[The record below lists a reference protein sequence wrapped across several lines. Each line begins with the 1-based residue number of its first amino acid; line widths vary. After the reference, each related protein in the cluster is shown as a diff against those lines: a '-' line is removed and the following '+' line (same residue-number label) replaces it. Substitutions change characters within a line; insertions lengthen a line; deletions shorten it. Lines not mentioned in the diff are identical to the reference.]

1 MGSRREAPIPDIR
14 RTMYETAMSR
24 RSIELL
30 VGAVIVLL
38 LALKA
43 IDVLCFGL
51 GYAWWTVRRATGEP
65 TVNDAARAA
74 MLGGVLG
81 RLVVVVGAIAVSAPL
96 ADFGFF
102 RFLLSQDGA
111 ALTALGILVLGA
123 VSIVQAFLLGV
134 AVRLIAP
141 SLPR

>member
-1 MGSRREAPIPDIR
+1 MTCPTATRAPTIAM
-14 RTMYETAMSR
+14 MYQAVMSR
-24 RSIELL
+24 RAIELL

-51 GYAWWTVRRATGEP
+51 GYAWWRVRRATGEP
-65 TVNDAARAA
+65 SVNDAARAA

-81 RLVVVVGAIAVSAPL
+81 RLLVAVGVLAFSAPFT
-96 ADFGFF
+96 DFALP
-102 RFLLSQDGA
+102 RFLLSPDA
-111 ALTALGILVLGA
+111 AAFTAVGILVLGTM
-123 VSIVQAFLLGV
+123 SIVQAFLLGV